1 MGEQAV
7 EPTMDQAMQDAL
19 QSVLNRV
26 KDPESGLP
34 IARLGVVERFRYNA
48 DRNELVVFTEFGSH
62 MPTCITCVGIATIV
76 VDGIQRRLREELER
90 TFPGMTIT
98 LV

>member
-1 MGEQAV
+1 MQQ
-7 EPTMDQAMQDAL
+7 TMDQTMQHTL
-19 QSVLNRV
+19 QSVLDRV

-48 DRNELVVFTEFGSH
+48 ERNELVVFTEFGSH
-62 MPTCITCVGIATIV
+62 MPTCITCVGIASLV

-90 TFPGMTIT
+90 EFPGLTIT
-98 LV
+98 IA